1 MDVGSD
7 HHFVTAFIKLKQRS
21 AGHRMTAQRH
31 FDTEKLQDPR
41 VKITFVLHVK
51 NRCVMSAFFFNLVI
65 DRMMRHTTED
75 QPRGIRWT
83 LFDTLED
90 LDFTDNLALLSHT
103 YQHMQEKTCHLSK
116 FGQQVGL

>member
-1 MDVGSD
+1 MINETWRRSQLDVRVKRGAVVGSD
-7 HHFVTAFIKLKQRS
+7 HHLVTAFIKLKLRS
-21 AGHRMTAQRH
+21 AGRRITAQRH

-83 LFDTLED
+83 LFDMLED
-90 LDFTDNLALLSHT
+90 LDFADDLALLSHT
-103 YQHMQEKTCHLSK
+103 H
-116 FGQQVGL
+116 